1 MALYQLLEEMAIKI
15 TFGLR
20 RSFVNRLLFHSN
32 GLLLNF
38 NRDRDS
44 PQLLERM
51 QAKMN
56 PSPFPLFYF
65 SLTVPFFQK
74 LG

>member
-20 RSFVNRLLFHSN
+20 RGFVNRLLFHSKE
-32 GLLLNF
+32 LLLNF
-38 NRDRDS
+38 NRDRDN

-51 QAKMN
+51 QAKKMV
-56 PSPFPLFYF
+56 Y
-65 SLTVPFFQK
+65 K
-74 LG
+74 